1 MTKKQPLHNSADM
14 IYYIIE
20 RLGAIQENV
29 DNMRL
34 PTAYR
39 RIQECK
45 KDLNKVLST
54 VREKALREEGEHRV

>member
-1 MTKKQPLHNSADM
+1 M

-20 RLGAIQENV
+20 RLGVIQENV

-54 VREKALREEGEHRV
+54 VREQAIRKEGGYTEAKVKAFRNED